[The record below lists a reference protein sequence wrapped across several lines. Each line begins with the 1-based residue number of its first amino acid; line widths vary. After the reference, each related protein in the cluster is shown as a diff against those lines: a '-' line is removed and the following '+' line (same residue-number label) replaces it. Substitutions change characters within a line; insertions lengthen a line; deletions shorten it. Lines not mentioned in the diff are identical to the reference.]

1 MAIKPKKK
9 RTGPLNPLEAYIAL
23 RNYIESRSV
32 AATQDDADALIEE
45 RKLAKD
51 YIEAYGG
58 TLPAESPLEVRART
72 AATK

>member
-1 MAIKPKKK
+1 MAIKKK

-23 RNYIESRSV
+23 RNYIESRSTP
-32 AATQDDADALIEE
+32 AAKDDADTLIEE
-45 RKLAKD
+45 RDRAKD
-51 YIEAYGG
+51 YISVYGG